1 MTESEGKTLAER
13 YCSGA
18 EHCCLE
24 VRQMLERRK
33 AESTDIERI
42 IKYLIKEGYIDE
54 SRYAAAFVHDKVRF
68 AKWGRAKIAQA
79 LWQKRIPAGV
89 ADEAL
94 ASIDEDE
101 YMAALK
107 DVVASRYRQ
116 TKGAAEYER
125 KMKTM
130 KSVCSRGYEPALV
143 RRVLSMSDTP
153 DIDCKL

>member
-33 AESTDIERI
+33 AESADIERI
-42 IKYLIKEGYIDE
+42 IKYLIKEGFIDE

-107 DVVASRYRQ
+107 EVAQSRYRQ
-116 TKGAAEYER
+116 AKGATEYER
-125 KMKTM
+125 KIKTM

-143 RRVLSMSDTP
+143 RRVLSVSDTP
-153 DIDCKL
+153 EIDC

>member
-18 EHCCLE
+18 EHCCAE
-24 VRQMLERRK
+24 VRAMLERHK
-33 AESTDIERI
+33 VEADEIA
-42 IKYLIKEGYIDE
+42 LILRHLVKEGYVDE
-54 SRYAAAFVHDKVRF
+54 GRYADAFVHDKVRF
-68 AKWGRAKIAQA
+68 AKWGRVKISQA
-79 LWQKRIPAGV
+79 LWQKRIPADV
-89 ADEAL
+89 AD
-94 ASIDEDE
+94 ASLSRIDEDE

-116 TKGAAEYER
+116 TKGSTEYER

-143 RRVLSMSDTP
+143 RKVLNLQDSLD
-153 DIDCKL
+153 D

>member
-18 EHCCLE
+18 EHCCAE
-24 VRQMLERRK
+24 VRAMLERHK
-33 AESTDIERI
+33 VEADEIA
-42 IKYLIKEGYIDE
+42 LILKHLVKEGYVDE
-54 SRYAAAFVHDKVRF
+54 GRYADAFVHDKVRF
-68 AKWGRAKIAQA
+68 AKWGRVKISQA
-79 LWQKRIPAGV
+79 LWQKRIPADV
-89 ADEAL
+89 ADAAL
-94 ASIDEDE
+94 SRIDEDE

-116 TKGAAEYER
+116 TKGATEYER

-143 RRVLSMSDTP
+143 RKVLNLQDSLD
-153 DIDCKL
+153 D

>member
-33 AESTDIERI
+33 AESADIERI

-101 YMAALK
+101 YMAVLK

-116 TKGAAEYER
+116 TKGATEYER
-125 KMKTM
+125 KIKTM

-143 RRVLSMSDTP
+143 RRVLSVSDTS
-153 DIDCKL
+153 DTEF

>member
-1 MTESEGKTLAER
+1 MTESEGKSLAER

-33 AESTDIERI
+33 AESADIERI
-42 IKYLIKEGYIDE
+42 IKYLIKEGFIDE

-89 ADEAL
+89 ADAAL
-94 ASIDEDE
+94 AAIDEDE
-101 YMAALK
+101 YMTALK
-107 DVVASRYRQ
+107 EVAQSRFRQ
-116 TKGAAEYER
+116 TKGATEYER

-153 DIDCKL
+153 DTEF

>member
-18 EHCCLE
+18 EHCCSE
-24 VRQMLERRK
+24 VKAMLERHGVEK
-33 AESTDIERI
+33 PDIESI
-42 IKYLIKEGYIDE
+42 LKHLVKEGYVDE
-54 SRYAAAFVHDKVRF
+54 GRYARALVHDKVRF
-68 AKWGRAKIAQA
+68 AKWGRVKISQA
-79 LWQKRIPAGV
+79 LWQKRIPADV

-94 ASIDEDE
+94 SRIDEDE
-101 YMAALK
+101 YMTALR

-116 TKGAAEYER
+116 TKGATEYER

-143 RRVLSMSDTP
+143 RKVLNLQDSSD
-153 DIDCKL
+153 D

>member
-33 AESTDIERI
+33 AESADIERI
-42 IKYLIKEGYIDE
+42 IRYLIKEGYIDE

-116 TKGAAEYER
+116 TKGATEYER
-125 KMKTM
+125 KIKTM

-143 RRVLSMSDTP
+143 RKVLSMSDTP
-153 DIDCKL
+153 DIDC

>member
-24 VRQMLERRK
+24 VRAMLERHNV
-33 AESTDIERI
+33 ESEDIDRI
-42 IKYLIKEGYIDE
+42 LKHLVKEGYIDE
-54 SRYAAAFVHDKVRF
+54 QRYARAFVHDKVRF
-68 AKWGRAKIAQA
+68 AKWGRSKIAQT
-79 LWQKRIPAGV
+79 LWQKRIPQGV

-94 ASIDEDE
+94 SSIDEDE

-107 DVVASRYRQ
+107 DVVQSRYR
-116 TKGAAEYER
+116 TVKGATEYER

-130 KSVCSRGYEPALV
+130 KTVCGRGYEPSLV
-143 RRVLSMSDTP
+143 RKVLDLTDDA
-153 DIDCKL
+153 DILS

>member
-33 AESTDIERI
+33 AESADIERI

-89 ADEAL
+89 ADAAL

-101 YMAALK
+101 YMAAIK

-116 TKGAAEYER
+116 TNGATEYER
-125 KMKTM
+125 KIKTM

-153 DIDCKL
+153 DIDC

>member
-1 MTESEGKTLAER
+1 
-13 YCSGA
+13 
-18 EHCCLE
+18 
-24 VRQMLERRK
+24 MLERHK
-33 AESTDIERI
+33 AENADIERI
-42 IKYLIKEGYIDE
+42 IRHLVKEGYIDE

-94 ASIDEDE
+94 ATIDEDE

-116 TKGAAEYER
+116 TKGVTEYER
-125 KMKTM
+125 KIKTM

-153 DIDCKL
+153 DIDC

>member
-33 AESTDIERI
+33 AESADIERI
-42 IKYLIKEGYIDE
+42 IRYLIKEGYIDE

-116 TKGAAEYER
+116 TKGATEYER
-125 KMKTM
+125 KIKTM
-130 KSVCSRGYEPALV
+130 KSVCSRGYEPAIV

-153 DIDCKL
+153 DIDC

>member
-33 AESTDIERI
+33 AESADIERI
-42 IKYLIKEGYIDE
+42 IKFLIKEGYIDE

-116 TKGAAEYER
+116 TKGATEYER
-125 KMKTM
+125 KIKTM

-153 DIDCKL
+153 DIDC